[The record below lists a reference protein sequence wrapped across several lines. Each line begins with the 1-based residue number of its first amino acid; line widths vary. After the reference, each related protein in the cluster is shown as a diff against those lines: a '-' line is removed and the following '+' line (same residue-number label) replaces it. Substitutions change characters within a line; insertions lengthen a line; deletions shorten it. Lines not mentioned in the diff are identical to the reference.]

1 MKKIAFVVLFASSL
15 LFSIATTLAYPFCGP
30 NQAPNQDEQF
40 CRYNLTNN
48 DTYRIRSDIPFAW
61 LRSAPSSIA
70 PPIATILHSTG
81 ASLITAGSDTYWD
94 GYQWWWQ
101 MTTYPQRDIK
111 GWVEQASMS
120 QFVVDPTTATPTI
133 KGVNDA
139 SIQVLARWETPLR
152 AVLDTSENVSFA
164 WVREQPAA
172 GRILY
177 TIHASEPFQVTGAA
191 GHDGYQWWWP
201 VEINTSNG
209 TISGWVEQGS
219 IAPLN

>member
-15 LFSIATTLAYPFCGP
+15 LFSLATTLAYPFCSP
-30 NQAPNQDEQF
+30 NQAPNQYEQF
-40 CRYNLTNN
+40 CRHDLTNN

-61 LRSAPSSIA
+61 LRSDPSSTA
-70 PPIATILHSTG
+70 APIATILHTTG
-81 ASLITAGSDTYWD
+81 ASLITSAANTYWD

-101 MTTYPQRDIK
+101 MTTYPRRDIK
-111 GWVEQASMS
+111 GWVEQSSMS
-120 QFVVDPTTATPTI
+120 QIVIESVTATPTI
-133 KGVNDA
+133 EGVNDA
-139 SIQVLARWETPLR
+139 SIQVLAHWEAPFR

-172 GRILY
+172 GNILY
-177 TIHASEPFQVTGAA
+177 TIRANEPFQVTGSA

-201 VEINTSNG
+201 VEINTRKG
-209 TISGWVEQGS
+209 LISGWVEQGS